1 MQSCI
6 NRACNGS
13 KISTGP
19 ALAASF
25 PRQLTTV
32 EETFEDQPVTVGFQ
46 LGSTPVHRGLL
57 HEVAQRRAILH
68 RRTHSLPSVDSDG
81 DHSERIESP
90 QHSVYVITKARK
102 RSCIASGDNGSDIR
116 FRHKR
121 SFSAY
126 MSSIENAS
134 MLWKNLT
141 SLLSYIYAIFVVVFG
156 GIFTMIRPV
165 HVIGNEAIRMDHVF
179 IATACFVGLF
189 WLLFLHCDLT
199 RYERRMRKE
208 RNSVSHLDSGSL
220 RTDDMFNW
228 FMIGRQSG
236 YSFLTGRHS
245 GSFYLKVGMTV
256 FCCGHLIHEGLLLGQ
271 EIIAW
276 MSSKPDCG
284 DVSVLTVHIIT
295 PIFSFYQLFF
305 MFKYSNIVINRFVG
319 FAQFG
324 IMHCIA
330 TSLSFWFST
339 IVDDAYGDFVEASLA
354 VDGLNSQ
361 ATNRSIKAADQ
372 LRNTS
377 SVVRTSCSAADLFSP
392 AYLAPMPYL
401 YPFTIEFNLLLA
413 GVWFIILQNLGQSAQ
428 SHEAERR
435 NSVETVENNFVI
447 SADCHSA
454 NRGIFL
460 GFMVLLVSLVIL
472 IVFFVTSC
480 HEKHLE
486 TGTLVYHI
494 QDGGL
499 MLLAFV
505 ACLMAYT
512 RVARLDVNGNPIT
525 LLDDFLLF
533 IPLPFYFAH
542 AILVVMAE
550 IQDGG
555 STVRIV
561 LQVLSVVQVI
571 TQTPL
576 IIAGLRRCSNCPAL
590 RYEKPG
596 REVISFL
603 IVLNITM
610 WIVYTFE
617 TKTAGRFFMGKSYYG
632 LYAWIFVEHTTVPLM
647 LFYRFHSS
655 VCLADIWKS
664 AYETE

>member
-1 MQSCI
+1 M
-6 NRACNGS
+6 
-13 KISTGP
+13 
-19 ALAASF
+19 
-25 PRQLTTV
+25 
-32 EETFEDQPVTVGFQ
+32 
-46 LGSTPVHRGLL
+46 
-57 HEVAQRRAILH
+57 
-68 RRTHSLPSVDSDG
+68 
-81 DHSERIESP
+81 
-90 QHSVYVITKARK
+90 
-102 RSCIASGDNGSDIR
+102 
-116 FRHKR
+116 
-121 SFSAY
+121 Y
-126 MSSIENAS
+126 MSSSHNAY
-134 MLWKNLT
+134 MLRKNLT
-141 SLLSYIYAIFVVVFG
+141 ALLSYIYAIFLVVFG
-156 GIFTMIRPV
+156 GILTMVRPM
-165 HVIGNEAIRMDHVF
+165 HTIGSEVVRMDHVF
-179 IATACFVGLF
+179 ITTACLVGLL
-189 WLLFLHCDLT
+189 WLVFLHFDLT
-199 RYERRMRKE
+199 RYELRMRKE
-208 RNSVSHLDSGSL
+208 RDSASRLNCEPL
-220 RTDDMFNW
+220 RAGDMYNW
-228 FMIGRQSG
+228 FLAGRQPSG

-245 GSFYLKVGMTV
+245 GSFYLKGGMTV

-276 MSSKPDCG
+276 VHSRTECG
-284 DVSVLTVHIIT
+284 EVSVLMVHIVT

-324 IMHCIA
+324 ILHCIA

-339 IVDDAYGDFVEASLA
+339 IVDDAYGDFVEVSLS
-354 VDGLNSQ
+354 VEDDYGRHRLLSNL
-361 ATNRSIKAADQ
+361 TDVGHWDRGNFTDRS
-372 LRNTS
+372 
-377 SVVRTSCSAADLFSP
+377 SCSAADLFSP

-413 GVWFIILQNLGQSAQ
+413 GVWFIILQNLGESDQ
-428 SHEAERR
+428 SHQTERR
-435 NSVETVENNFVI
+435 DSVETVENNIVI

-454 NRGIFL
+454 NRGLFL
-460 GFMVLLVSLVIL
+460 GFIVLLGSVVIL
-472 IVFFVTSC
+472 IVFFVTLS
-480 HEKHLE
+480 HKKYFT
-486 TGTLVYHI
+486 TGVLVYHI
-494 QDGGL
+494 QDGTL
-499 MLLAFV
+499 VLLAFV
-505 ACLMAYT
+505 ACLLAYS
-512 RVARLDVNGNPIT
+512 RVALLDVNSNPIT

-550 IQDGG
+550 AEDGG
-555 STVRIV
+555 SVVRIV

-576 IIAGLRRCSNCPAL
+576 IIDGLRRCSNCPTL
-590 RYEKPG
+590 RNEKPG
-596 REVISFL
+596 REIISFL